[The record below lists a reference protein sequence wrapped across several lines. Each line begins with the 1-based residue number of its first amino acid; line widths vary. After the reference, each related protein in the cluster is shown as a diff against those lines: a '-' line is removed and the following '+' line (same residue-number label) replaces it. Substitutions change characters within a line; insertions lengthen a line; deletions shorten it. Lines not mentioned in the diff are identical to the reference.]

1 MVERFREKLTNEHLA
16 DRIARMLAQL
26 HEAADAGGAA
36 SEPRT
41 QDLVPPDPPLRPRK
55 KPDRKSTRL
64 NSSHSQ
70 ISYAVFC
77 LKKKKKLNSTADKT
91 LVGIPIKTWRRSRS
105 LLKVLHLHTQM
116 R

>member
-55 KPDRKSTRL
+55 KPKADQPPAVDEDTAAVRRTLDFSLQATDGPEADAASRRPRRVRK
-64 NSSHSQ
+64 
-70 ISYAVFC
+70 
-77 LKKKKKLNSTADKT
+77 
-91 LVGIPIKTWRRSRS
+91 PSRPLP
-105 LLKVLHLHTQM
+105 LL
-116 R
+116 